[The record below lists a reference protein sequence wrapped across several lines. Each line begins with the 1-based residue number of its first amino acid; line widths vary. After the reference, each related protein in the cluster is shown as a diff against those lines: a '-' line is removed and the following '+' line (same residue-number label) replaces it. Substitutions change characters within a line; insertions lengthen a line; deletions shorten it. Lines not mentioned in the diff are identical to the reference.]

1 MISLMQLLTEVS
13 PGQAKKDDTTADTE
27 TGRGSYITSPAG
39 APSNGLTPAQIEK
52 RKQMGVPITAVHAAY
67 GRWTDKSGKT
77 LGFTRDGKFVPA
89 ADDADAKASQR
100 GHGGVGAQA
109 RTQQSRTQS
118 ASQDQKNASYA
129 TPQQKAKKVAAGA
142 VDRLQSKWGAPS
154 VKNFASTKYTD
165 MVTSGKPG
173 GNPLPNAAPDDKNV
187 IGIPL
192 ADYEKQTGASRKEL
206 SAVGKYNSKYGVTGP
221 QGKGLPLGV
230 HDGKDGSS
238 WVILRNHDSAK

>member
-1 MISLMQLLTEVS
+1 MISLIQLLTEVS
-13 PGQAKKDDTTADTE
+13 PGQAKKDDTAADTQ
-27 TGRGSYITSPAG
+27 TGRGSYLTSPPG
-39 APSNGLTPAQIEK
+39 APANGLTPAQVEK
-52 RKQMGVPITAVHAAY
+52 RKQTGVPIDAVHAGY

-89 ADDADAKASQR
+89 ATDADAKASQR
-100 GHGGVGAQA
+100 GHGGAGAQA

-129 TPQQKAKKVAAGA
+129 TPQQKAKKVASAA
-142 VDRLQSKWGAPS
+142 VDKLQSRWGAQS
-154 VKNFASTKYTD
+154 VKNLASSKYTD
-165 MVTSGKPG
+165 MVNSGKPG
-173 GNPLPNAAPDDKNV
+173 KNPLQGASAEDGTV

-206 SAVGKYNSKYGVTGP
+206 DAVGKYNSKYGATGA

-238 WVILRNHDSAK
+238 WVILRSQDSAK